1 MIPRHLTPREA
12 SAATGYSVRQLRD
25 FNRMGVLTVVQKN
38 ARVFR
43 FIESELETLA
53 NRISDNGRALSTVD
67 NRSGMN
73 REMEQGLADIY
84 GYVPGRTA

>member
-1 MIPRHLTPREA
+1 MQSVGWKADMGRTAHYMIVYKAERELK
-12 SAATGYSVRQLRD
+12 S
-25 FNRMGVLTVVQKN
+25 
-38 ARVFR
+38 
-43 FIESELETLA
+43 IPH
-53 NRISDNGRALSTVD
+53 RISDNGRALSTVD